1 MSEINHTKSVQKTPN
16 LYWVANLFIFE
27 TLNFSVSL
35 YIYMSHDKIFRE
47 HVVFVLVQV
56 LLFIAEENT

>member
-1 MSEINHTKSVQKTPN
+1 MSEINHTKNVQKNTK

-27 TLNFSVSL
+27 TLNFSVAL